1 MLKHVVNYTDPL
13 TDEKV
18 TETLH
23 FNFSKAELAEKVMI
37 DQEYGDKLKAIATR
51 EDPKELI
58 DTIKEM
64 VREAYGDVVEV
75 NGRKQ
80 FRKTAEG
87 TEAFLG
93 SEAYSTF
100 FFELF
105 TDPQHT
111 INFVNGIMPAEFMEG
126 VEVPQVTRRPQPQ
139 DRRPK
144 QIKQVELPAEDIQ
157 IVGGQELTKAEF
169 VGSDP
174 RDVDVEDNPAQDR
187 LKELEA
193 RPLDGLKID
202 ELIELK
208 TLRGDI

>member
-13 TDEKV
+13 TDEEV

-37 DQEYGDKLKAIATR
+37 DPEYGNKLKAIAER
-51 EDPKELI
+51 ENAKELI
-58 DTIKEM
+58 DNVKEM
-64 VREAYGDVVEV
+64 IRESYGDVLEI

-80 FRKTAEG
+80 FRKTVEG

-100 FFELF
+100 FFGLF
-105 TDPQHT
+105 TDPQNT

-126 VEVPQVTRRPQPQ
+126 VEVPEVTRRPQPQ

-144 QIKQVELPAEDIQ
+144 QVKVVEIPDGIEVIEPD
-157 IVGGQELTKAEF
+157 
-169 VGSDP
+169 
-174 RDVDVEDNPAQDR
+174 PAQDR